1 MGKNIKN
8 QAPVELG
15 QEVSLWIDGL
25 GSNGEGVGRV
35 DNYTVF
41 VPYALPGEEVKVI
54 IETVKKTYS
63 IGRLTKLLQASP
75 ERQEAPCGLYG
86 ICGGCQLQHTTYE
99 NQLALKTQKVKGIM
113 VRIGGLE
120 ENLVLPALGP
130 KNPWAYRNKMQMPVG
145 GTQRN
150 LHMGFYR
157 RGSHAIVDGTNCLIQ
172 RPENN
177 KIAQVCY
184 DLAHDLGVEPYD
196 ERTGKGFLR
205 HVIGRVGQ
213 DQWMVILVGTGP
225 HLPRQE
231 EWVQGIRQALPKVSS
246 IVLNINN
253 RKTNVIMGPKN
264 RLLWGENYIQDAIED
279 LTFSLSPH
287 SFFQVNPE
295 QTAVLYNKALEFAD
309 LSGGESVIDAYCG
322 TGTISLF
329 LAHKAKRVIGIEIV
343 EPAILDAR
351 KNAAANGFTNTEFI
365 VGDAAIEMPK
375 LYKKGQRPDVIVFD
389 PIRAGCKEE
398 VLKAAA
404 GMKPKRMVYVSCNP
418 ASMARD
424 IAILRPL
431 GYEVVKVQP
440 VDMFPQTSHV
450 EAVALLV
457 QSPSDAE

>member
-63 IGRLTKLLQASP
+63 IGRLTKLLQASL
-75 ERQEAPCGLYG
+75 ERQEAPCELYG

-99 NQLALKTQKVKGIM
+99 NQLALKTQKVKDIM

-130 KNPWAYRNKMQMPVG
+130 QNPWAYRNKMQMPVG
-145 GTQRN
+145 GIQGHLR
-150 LHMGFYR
+150 MGFYK

-177 KIAQVCY
+177 EIAQVCY

-225 HLPRQE
+225 NLPRQE
-231 EWVQGIRQALPKVSS
+231 EWIQGIRQALPKVSS
-246 IVLNINN
+246 IVLNIND

-264 RLLWGENYIQDAIED
+264 RLLWGETYIQDAIED
-279 LTFSLSPH
+279 LIFSLSPH

-375 LYKKGQRPDVIVFD
+375 LYKKGERPDVIVFD

-398 VLKAAA
+398 VLIAAA